1 MKTILKSISD
11 KKYLTNKGVPIS
23 QLAISSNQI
32 LYSAMLSFRNKR
44 RRKTF
49 LEKQKGIYIPL
60 TCFPGVP
67 KENSL
72 VQNKIHQ
79 VIM

>member
-49 LEKQKGIYIPL
+49 LEKQKIRELISP
-60 TCFPGVP
+60 
-67 KENSL
+67 
-72 VQNKIHQ
+72 
-79 VIM
+79 